1 MALFFSPYS
10 PYYRSSLVHPI
21 VPSFTHILLLSR
33 ARCGR
38 FISYL
43 LNFIKHPGRQHG
55 CIFHFLVSAGIV
67 QKGSVVENGERGD
80 RGVTMSGHSRCL
92 SFFLRPFSRS
102 SFPCHLPVHLYQRT
116 CGSPLFLSLPA
127 SQRELGVTIQSSCFT
142 FKSSCR
148 AAISNHVRGMAC
160 VHVHYDHP
168 RSTIFHGR
176 AVRCRPALLP

>member
-1 MALFFSPYS
+1 MRDHERKKGGRWRSKTTVNWANSLSRRHNLALFFSPYS

-92 SFFLRPFSRS
+92 SFFLRRSLALRFPFS
-102 SFPCHLPVHLYQRT
+102 
-116 CGSPLFLSLPA
+116 LS
-127 SQRELGVTIQSSCFT
+127 SSCSPVPAYMRVPSLSFVAC
-142 FKSSCR
+142 F
-148 AAISNHVRGMAC
+148 AA
-160 VHVHYDHP
+160 
-168 RSTIFHGR
+168 
-176 AVRCRPALLP
+176 